1 MNSQSYTDL
10 FTFRGGEYDR
20 AMRLNPSARDQEFI
34 QAIEKVNL
42 ANGMKVIDVPAGGEY
57 LRSFLPDGI
66 IYLPHEPCDTFYRQN
81 NDTAYNSLLPLP
93 FEENGGDVLFSIAGV
108 HHLEDKTELFNEFFR
123 VLRKKGILVLSD
135 VREDSK
141 VAKFLDNYVGS
152 NNTTGHKGIFL
163 HSQTA
168 SELKKSGFSIIS
180 DTIES
185 FYWIFDDILSMG
197 IFCNTLFDIKN
208 VSSKQTVD
216 AIMEY
221 LGIDKFPDAKVGMRW
236 ELHTIV
242 AQKS

>member
-10 FTFRGGEYDR
+10 FTLRGGEYDR
-20 AMRLNPSARDQEFI
+20 AMRLNPSARDQEFL

-42 ANGMKVIDVPAGGEY
+42 TNGMKVIDVPAGGEY

-66 IYLPHEPCDTFYRQN
+66 IYFPHEPCDTFYRQN
-81 NDTAYNSLLPLP
+81 NDIASNSLLPLP
-93 FEENGGDVLFSIAGV
+93 FEENGADVLFSIAGV

-123 VLRKKGILVLSD
+123 VLGKTGTLVLSD

-152 NNTTGHKGIFL
+152 NNTTGHQGIFL

-197 IFCNTLFDIKN
+197 IFCNTLFDIKK

-216 AIMEY
+216 AIIEY
-221 LGIDKFPDAKVGMRW
+221 LGIDEFPDGKVGMRW

-242 AQKS
+242 ARKS